1 VIARTT
7 VQHIVR
13 DDYVNDNFKSEI
25 ESFDRSVD
33 DRLSD
38 QNFMAD
44 PADGFYIQDKLDDV
58 TNGIARVKEGYGD
71 MITPNKLDAN
81 DINDNVIDKY
91 LNTELILDVDTG
103 SKR

>member
-1 VIARTT
+1 MIARTK
-7 VQHIVR
+7 VHHV
-13 DDYVNDNFKSEI
+13 VC
-25 ESFDRSVD
+25 ESFDRSVN

-38 QNFMAD
+38 QDFMAD
-44 PADGFYIQDKLDDV
+44 PADGFYIQDKSDDV
-58 TNGIARVKEGYGD
+58 PNGIAHFNEDYGD

-91 LNTELILDVDTG
+91 LNTELIFDVNTG